1 MIKQVKSSVS
11 SLKKMDRKGFS
22 LVELI
27 VIMGIIAALAGSSV
41 PLLIR
46 YVDKARKA
54 MDVQTASVIFRA
66 AELGYTSGSDE
77 AYAGYSVCYDAYNKT
92 ADNFNGYPAAMT
104 ATPDGLYYKT
114 SYPSK
119 TERLNGYYAIRPIA
133 WCRGAQFSGGH
144 STWENVLMKSLIDNN
159 VVNGVNIGKA
169 QRKYTDE
176 LLWALAH
183 EGAQGESDHSGVR
196 SYDGYS
202 GDFLRFKYFRKIQTK
217 NPKITTASEIKPE
230 CWIVYRRDD
239 NGMPEVWIGN
249 KSGSVWGTRRLFPD
263 PNPEYK

>member
-1 MIKQVKSSVS
+1 MIRQIKTSVS

-27 VIMGIIAALAGSSV
+27 VVMGIVAALAGSSA

-66 AELGYTSGSDE
+66 AELGYTTGNDD
-77 AYAGYSVCYDAYNKT
+77 AYDGYSACSDYYS
-92 ADNFNGYPAAMT
+92 FNNYSGHMT
-104 ATPDGLYYKT
+104 ASADGYYYST
-114 SYPSK
+114 SEPNASQK
-119 TERLNGYYAIRPIA
+119 LNGYYAIRPIA

-144 STWENVLMKSLIDNN
+144 STWENVLMKSALDNQY
-159 VVNGVNIGKA
+159 VDRNGSRVYTGKL

-176 LLWALAH
+176 MLWALTHDA
-183 EGAQGESDHSGVR
+183 AQGETDHGGVR

-202 GDFLRFKYFRKIQTK
+202 MEFLRFKYFRTIKTLNSNTGK
-217 NPKITTASEIKPE
+217 TEAKPE

-239 NGMPEVWIGN
+239 NGMPEVWLGN
-249 KSGSVWGTRRLFPD
+249 KKSGGAVYGTRRLYPD
-263 PNPEYK
+263 PNPEYR